1 MKYIITS
8 LIFLLCLNVY
18 AQEEIPQEKIFLRV
32 YNLKGKK
39 ICKGKVFSV
48 SDSFLKLNLNNKITQ
63 ISFEEI
69 GYVKTKRSAGHNALM
84 GASIGT
90 TLGMIGS
97 SGESS
102 YIPDA
107 VGIGIL
113 TTGGGLLGLLTWSSK
128 NYYEFE
134 INGNLENFK
143 QFKETIIGKN

>member
-1 MKYIITS
+1 MKNLIIA
-8 LIFLLCLNVY
+8 LILLLCLNVY
-18 AQEEIPQEKIFLRV
+18 AQEAIPQEKIFLRV

-39 ICKGKVFSV
+39 IHKGKVFSV
-48 SDSFLKLNLNNKITQ
+48 SDSVLKLNLLNKITQ

-69 GYVKTKRSAGHNALM
+69 GYIKTKRSTGHNALM

-107 VGIGIL
+107 LGIGIL
-113 TTGGGLLGLLTWSSK
+113 TTGGALLGLLTWSSK

-134 INGNLENFK
+134 INGNLQNFK
-143 QFKETIIGKN
+143 QFKDTLIGKN